1 MSLGEHE
8 GVMDLGR
15 GGYGCEK
22 KSILDSHPNWLHSA
36 VLCPGQQHCQRFE
49 ICLFCLFK
57 KILFYGCASSDTE
70 VPGPGL
76 N

>member
-49 ICLFCLFK
+49 ICLFCLF
-57 KILFYGCASSDTE
+57 
-70 VPGPGL
+70 
-76 N
+76 